1 MNQQEEEILILE
13 YFRKHYPDFPK
24 GKLIK
29 SESPDFV
36 LKETPKKSI
45 GIELTHLNYTAP
57 TLKEKIERT
66 LVNKNQK
73 FNLYKSQKFNEIW
86 LIIHNDFVE
95 EAISYN
101 IQNKLINWVFLTKFE
116 KVFLFDLFEN
126 KIFELK

>member
-13 YFRKHYPDFPK
+13 YFRKHYSDFPK

>member
-1 MNQQEEEILILE
+1 MNQQDEEILILE
-13 YFRKHYPDFPK
+13 YFRKHYSDFPK